1 MWSQLSL
8 LSLLTCLEEGGED
21 EGSRKGQ
28 TAGVNT
34 EFPNPYG
41 DPLEV
46 PDLHV
51 GGHLEGDRLTV
62 EPAQDGGPAVSELE
76 DISTD
81 VEDEDFILI
90 GRLWTSLCTD
100 TEESVWT

>member
-1 MWSQLSL
+1 MWSQWSL
-8 LSLLTCLEEGGED
+8 LSLLTCLGED
-21 EGSRKGQ
+21 EVIRKGQ
-28 TAGVNT
+28 TAEVNT
-34 EFPNPYG
+34 EFPLVYG
-41 DPLEV
+41 DPHEV

-62 EPAQDGGPAVSELE
+62 EPVQDWGPVVSVLE

-90 GRLWTSLCTD
+90 GERLWTTLCPD
-100 TEESVWT
+100 KEESVWT

>member
-1 MWSQLSL
+1 MSNHNYFSSQSIPYH
-8 LSLLTCLEEGGED
+8 TIW
-21 EGSRKGQ
+21 KGQ
-28 TAGVNT
+28 TAEVNT
-34 EFPNPYG
+34 EFPIVYG

-62 EPAQDGGPAVSELE
+62 EPVQDWGPVVSVLE

-90 GRLWTSLCTD
+90 GERLWTTLCPD
-100 TEESVWT
+100 KEESVWT

>member
-1 MWSQLSL
+1 MLEQVSDLDLCPRLFIFHSL
-8 LSLLTCLEEGGED
+8 ACLGEA
-21 EGSRKGQ
+21 EVTRKGQ
-28 TAGVNT
+28 TAVVNT
-34 EFPNPYG
+34 ESPLVYG

-62 EPAQDGGPAVSELE
+62 EPVQDWGPVVSVLE

-81 VEDEDFILI
+81 VEDEDFII
-90 GRLWTSLCTD
+90 IWERLW
-100 TEESVWT
+100 

>member
-1 MWSQLSL
+1 MWSQWSL
-8 LSLLTCLEEGGED
+8 LSLLTCLGED
-21 EGSRKGQ
+21 EVIRKGQ
-28 TAGVNT
+28 TAEVNT
-34 EFPNPYG
+34 EFPIVYG

-46 PDLHV
+46 PNLHV

-62 EPAQDGGPAVSELE
+62 EPVQDWGPVVSVLE

-90 GRLWTSLCTD
+90 GERLWTTLCPD
-100 TEESVWT
+100 KEESVWT

>member
-8 LSLLTCLEEGGED
+8 LSLLTCLGED
-21 EGSRKGQ
+21 EVIRKGH
-28 TAGVNT
+28 TARVNT
-34 EFPNPYG
+34 EFPIVYG

-46 PDLHV
+46 PNLHV

-62 EPAQDGGPAVSELE
+62 EPAQDGGPAVSVLE

-90 GRLWTSLCTD
+90 GERL
-100 TEESVWT
+100 

>member
-8 LSLLTCLEEGGED
+8 LSLLTCLGED
-21 EGSRKGQ
+21 EVIRKGQ
-28 TAGVNT
+28 TAEVNT
-34 EFPNPYG
+34 EFPLVYG

-46 PDLHV
+46 PNLHV

-62 EPAQDGGPAVSELE
+62 EPAENGGPAVSVLE

-81 VEDEDFILI
+81 VEDVDSII
-90 GRLWTSLCTD
+90 IWDRPWTSLCTD

>member
-8 LSLLTCLEEGGED
+8 LSLLTCLGED
-21 EGSRKGQ
+21 EVIRKGQ
-28 TAGVNT
+28 TAVVNT
-34 EFPNPYG
+34 EFPIVYG

-46 PDLHV
+46 PNLHV

-62 EPAQDGGPAVSELE
+62 KPAQDGGPAVSELE

-90 GRLWTSLCTD
+90 GCTETTLCTD
-100 TEESVWT
+100 TEESVWTYD

>member
-8 LSLLTCLEEGGED
+8 LSLLTCLGEA
-21 EGSRKGQ
+21 EVTRKGH
-28 TAGVNT
+28 TASVNT

-46 PDLHV
+46 LNLHV

-62 EPAQDGGPAVSELE
+62 EPAQDWGPAVPELE

-90 GRLWTSLCTD
+90 GCTETTLCTD
-100 TEESVWT
+100 TEESVWTYA